1 MEALR
6 TKIDG
11 LQWEVHW
18 LGAENRKLRE
28 DNPGASERIDREAEL
43 EKTKYDV
50 AELTNHVKVL
60 ERQLAERTSTVEDAE
75 LRAERAEARAAELE
89 KLTEIADRS
98 VAGTMS
104 EEETTRLRAAVR
116 VNEESLGEAQRE
128 LREWERRWSA
138 QERQDLVAKEAL
150 LQQAEQSRYRA
161 VEEERLKW
169 EVRESRLFTQLTA
182 TWEELQTAR
191 TATADTEEYR
201 RTEEQLQRLT
211 DELHAVESL
220 VRSVMEEN
228 RQLVGENLRRNQEYR
243 PAGEMRVGLAGSRR
257 SSEELQLSCVDGGC
271 GTHILRTIDVDEG

>member
-11 LQWEVHW
+11 LQWEVHR

-60 ERQLAERTSTVEDAE
+60 ERQLAEGTSTVEDAE
-75 LRAERAEARAAELE
+75 SRAERAEARAAELE

-138 QERQDLVAKEAL
+138 QERQDQVAKEVL
-150 LQQAEQSRYRA
+150 LQQAELSRYRA

-169 EVRESRLFTQLTA
+169 EARESRLFTQLTA
-182 TWEELQTAR
+182 TREELQTAR

-220 VRSVMEEN
+220 VRSVTEEN
-228 RQLVGENLRRNQEYR
+228 R
-243 PAGEMRVGLAGSRR
+243 
-257 SSEELQLSCVDGGC
+257 
-271 GTHILRTIDVDEG
+271 